1 MTLFS
6 ENHVFSVPPS
16 SSINQTD
23 GQLRVCALATLLR
36 HSSLG
41 RGKASNVSADTSRR
55 NGYWKTE
62 REGEM

>member
-23 GQLRVCALATLLR
+23 DQLRVCALATLLR

-41 RGKASNVSADTSRR
+41 RGKASNVSADIPRR